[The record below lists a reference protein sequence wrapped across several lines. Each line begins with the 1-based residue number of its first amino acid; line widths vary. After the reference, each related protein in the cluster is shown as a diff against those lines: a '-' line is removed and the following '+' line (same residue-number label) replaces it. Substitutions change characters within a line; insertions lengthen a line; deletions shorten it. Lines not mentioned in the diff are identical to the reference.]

1 MNILSKIVIPL
12 FVFFVVFYGF
22 IKKVNL
28 YDSFLEGAKEGL
40 QISVNI
46 FPNVLAMVFAI
57 NIFLDSNFVY
67 EILRVFEGFLMKFN
81 IPLDILPMAI
91 LRPISGT
98 ATLAMPKWRKL
109 IMNDIFMNY
118 GPDSYAGRLASVLQ
132 GCTDTT
138 IYVLALYFGS
148 IGVKKIRYSLVVG
161 LIADLIGITIAFIL
175 TAIFF

>member
-1 MNILSKIVIPL
+1 MNTLSKIVIPL
-12 FVFFVVFYGF
+12 FVFFIVFYGF

-28 YDSFLEGAKEGL
+28 YDSFLEGAKDGL

-67 EILRVFEGFLMKFN
+67 EILRVFEGFLMKVN

-98 ATLAMPKWRKL
+98 ATLA
-109 IMNDIFMNY
+109 IMNDIFMSY

>member
-1 MNILSKIVIPL
+1 MNTLSKIVIPL

-40 QISVNI
+40 HISVNI

-67 EILRVFEGFLMKFN
+67 EILRVFEGFLMKVN

-98 ATLAMPKWRKL
+98 ATLA
-109 IMNDIFMNY
+109 IMNDIFINY
-118 GPDSYAGRLASVLQ
+118 GPDSYTGRLASVLQ

-148 IGVKKIRYSLVVG
+148 VGFKKIRYSLSVG
-161 LIADLIGITIAFIL
+161 LIADLIGITVAFIL
-175 TAIFF
+175 SSLFFG

>member
-1 MNILSKIVIPL
+1 MNTLSKIVIPL

-40 QISVNI
+40 HISVNI

-67 EILRVFEGFLMKFN
+67 EILRVFEGFLMKVN

-98 ATLAMPKWRKL
+98 ATLA
-109 IMNDIFMNY
+109 IMNDIFMSY

-132 GCTDTT
+132 VCTDNK

>member
-1 MNILSKIVIPL
+1 MNTLSKIVIPL
-12 FVFFVVFYGF
+12 FVFFIVFYCF

-40 QISVNI
+40 HISVNI

-98 ATLAMPKWRKL
+98 ATLA
-109 IMNDIFMNY
+109 IMNDIFMSY

>member
-1 MNILSKIVIPL
+1 MNTLSKIVIPL

-40 QISVNI
+40 HISVNI

-67 EILRVFEGFLMKFN
+67 EILRVFEGFLMKVN

-98 ATLAMPKWRKL
+98 ATLA
-109 IMNDIFMNY
+109 IMNDIFMSY

-175 TAIFF
+175 TPIFF

>member
-1 MNILSKIVIPL
+1 MNTLSKIVIPL

-40 QISVNI
+40 HISVNI

-67 EILRVFEGFLMKFN
+67 EILRVFEGFLMKVN

-98 ATLAMPKWRKL
+98 ATLA
-109 IMNDIFMNY
+109 IMNDIFMSY

-148 IGVKKIRYSLVVG
+148 IGVKK
-161 LIADLIGITIAFIL
+161 
-175 TAIFF
+175 